1 MRQGHFLPAGL
12 LIALVVGCTTPMA
25 STTIWE
31 RLRPFQGPTGPDVVQ
46 MDVALIELPVGDPY
60 LNRELWAAI
69 DEQAVALE
77 HKSVLEDNGLRVG
90 IVAGITPGRLQSLL
104 TSDQTCANPRHLRF
118 RTGTTKA
125 LEIGPVHAVCRFY
138 LTQDGEAL
146 PVDLEQATCTF
157 EVQPSLTRDGKTR
170 LTFTPRIQHGE
181 RRQTFQPSADRTRW
195 EFLEQRSSETYTS
208 LAWDMTLSPNEF
220 VVVGAREDRRDSL
233 GHHYFVRADEPA
245 PVQRLLVIRTNR
257 PTVSDL
263 ASAEEDEPTPKRSPS
278 LAAQAAGASSSEPR
292 P

>member
-1 MRQGHFLPAGL
+1 MRQVYFLPAAL
-12 LIALVVGCTTPMA
+12 LIALAAGCATPTNSA
-25 STTIWE
+25 TVWE

-60 LNRELWAAI
+60 LNRELWTAV
-69 DEQAVALE
+69 DEQALTLE
-77 HKSVLEDNGLRVG
+77 RKSVLEDNGLRVG
-90 IVAGITPGRLQSLL
+90 LVGGIMPARLQALL
-104 TSDQTCANPRHLRF
+104 TSDKTCANPRRHFF
-118 RTGTTKA
+118 RAGTTTT
-125 LEIGPVHAVCRFY
+125 LEIGPVHQVCRFY
-138 LTQDGEAL
+138 LTQDAEAL
-146 PVDLEQATCTF
+146 PVELEQARCTF

-170 LTFTPRIQHGE
+170 LVFTPRIQHGE

-195 EFLEQRSSETYTS
+195 ELLEQRSSETYTA
-208 LAWDMTLSPNEF
+208 LAWDVTLAPNEF
-220 VVVGAREDRRDSL
+220 VVVGVRADCRDSL
-233 GHHYFVRADEPA
+233 GHRFFVREDEPA

-263 ASAEEDEPTPKRSPS
+263 ASADEEEPTPKRSPS